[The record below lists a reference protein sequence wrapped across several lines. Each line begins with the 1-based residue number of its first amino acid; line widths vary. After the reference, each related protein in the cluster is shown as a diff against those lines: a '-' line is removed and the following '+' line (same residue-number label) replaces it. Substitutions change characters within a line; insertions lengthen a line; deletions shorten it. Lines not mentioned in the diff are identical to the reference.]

1 VTVRTVC
8 PAKINL
14 SLVVLPPD
22 ATGLHPLR
30 TTFLTIGLCDELAV
44 TRLEDPLAR
53 SSIHVQFDGIP
64 HFDWPEDNTLAKTLR
79 LVAEMLAIPPLR
91 IELVKRIPTESGL
104 GGGSSNAAGLLRVLG
119 RFLAVPL
126 TPDQRVDLAASV
138 GWDVPFFMTGGH
150 AHAEGYGERLRGL
163 DDPQEKWFA
172 LAMPRASVSSA
183 AAYARLDEVDF
194 ERAVGYPTGHNDFER
209 VSPPESLDL
218 IGRLR
223 SLGANPA
230 MLSGSGSAV
239 FGRFDRREDA
249 ERAARAL
256 AEAGTP
262 WTAVAPSL
270 ARSSSLAVWVEA

>member
-1 VTVRTVC
+1 MTVRTVC

-14 SLVVLPPD
+14 SLVVLHAD

-30 TTFLTIGLCDELAV
+30 TTFQTIDLCDELSV
-44 TRLEDPLAR
+44 TRLEDPSAG
-53 SSIHVQFDGIP
+53 SSIAVQFDGIP
-64 HFDWPEDNTLAKTLR
+64 LFDWPENNTLAKTLR

-126 TPDQRVDLAASV
+126 TADQRVDLAASV

-150 AHAEGYGERLRGL
+150 AHAEGYGERVRAL
-163 DDPQEKWFA
+163 DDPPESWFA

-194 ERAVGYPTGHNDFER
+194 ERQDGYPLGHNDFER
-209 VSPPESLDL
+209 VAPRESLDL
-218 IGRLR
+218 IERLR
-223 SLGANPA
+223 TLGARPA

-239 FGRFDRREDA
+239 FGRFDTRQEA
-249 ERAARAL
+249 ERAARTL
-256 AEAGTP
+256 ADEDAP
-262 WTAVAPSL
+262 WTKVASSL
-270 ARSSSLAVWVEA
+270 NRPASLAVWVEA